1 MLLAQNDLFFLCTAV
16 VYDVRMWTTIK
27 CCMFCLTVTKIQTYQ
42 LKHNLHEYC
51 DVWGKCRLQKIKL
64 LFYLYQITI
73 RHLRSIIF
81 MAIIFNDGLIRL
93 TEQDKWT
100 EIWSNNTFKVARN
113 FSCDCTTLH
122 IAQSYVVQRTLI
134 RSYDCT
140 MLHILQSYIVHR
152 TLIRSD
158 HKN

>member
-1 MLLAQNDLFFLCTAV
+1 
-16 VYDVRMWTTIK
+16 
-27 CCMFCLTVTKIQTYQ
+27 
-42 LKHNLHEYC
+42 
-51 DVWGKCRLQKIKL
+51 
-64 LFYLYQITI
+64 
-73 RHLRSIIF
+73 
-81 MAIIFNDGLIRL
+81 MAITFNDGLIGL

-113 FSCDCTTLH
+113 FSYDCTTLH
-122 IAQSYVVQRTLI
+122 IAQSYVAQRTSI

-140 MLHILQSYIVHR
+140 MLHIVQSYIVHR